1 MRSIRLSLLLYFL
14 TLLAV
19 ALGAVSLLAY
29 RSAHQTLLAKKETNR
44 ELIQTQYLERCSKED
59 AKLNDQLL
67 GEAKTLAALFKVQFD
82 FNQLQQLQYRPL
94 HGLGLLTATATPDGY
109 LPALV
114 WVAQGLPTEDK
125 PTSLPKDGHPP
136 PPAWVVQAARSPISF
151 DWFYRPLIKTEIKVP
166 EDELSQKVHGTIA
179 EYYQIN
185 TVSGL
190 TYRSPSLLQRDFAFD
205 FNPEVFS
212 HEPAIDWEFDDTH
225 LDSSLPVRRVRF
237 WTAAARRSGPWL
249 MPVYRG
255 GRDSPPPRTEPRPP
269 RTEPRPEPP
278 ARPAIYIQ
286 CACDTNK
293 RDAALAQFAVSRDEE
308 LARLEAE
315 TNDSLAGLRWRLLAI
330 SLVTFAATAF
340 GGLWLVRLGL
350 LPLQRLSVAVSRV
363 SEKDFRLQF
372 DERRLPGELTP
383 IVERLTQTFDLLKR
397 AFAREKQAAADIS
410 HELRTPLA
418 ALLTTTEVALR
429 KSRTPEEYR
438 ELLEDCRESG
448 KQMSRLVE
456 RLLTLARLDAGVDT
470 LRPQAVDV
478 ADLAEQCVSLVR
490 PLAEARDLKLSL
502 QQEGPAPMTADPD
515 KLREVLTNLLHNAI
529 QYNNPRGSVE
539 VKVGRSNGRLE
550 MEVRDTGIGI
560 GPEARKHIFERFYRA
575 DPSRQADGLNA
586 GLGLAIVKGYV
597 DLMGGTITVES
608 VVGEGST
615 FRIQLPAA

>member
-1 MRSIRLSLLLYFL
+1 MRSIRLSLMLYFL

-67 GEAKTLAALFKVQFD
+67 GEAKTLAALFKVQID
-82 FNQLQQLQYRPL
+82 FPQLQLLQYRPL
-94 HGLGLLTATATPDGY
+94 HSLGVISATAMPEGH
-109 LPALV
+109 LLAPV
-114 WVAQGLPTEDK
+114 WVAEGAK
-125 PTSLPKDGHPP
+125 
-136 PPAWVVQAARSPISF
+136 SPVSF
-151 DWFYRPLIKTEIKVP
+151 EWFYRPLIKSEIKVP
-166 EDELSQKVHGTIA
+166 EEELSQKVHGPVVA

-185 TVSGL
+185 TISGL
-190 TYRSPSLLQRDFAFD
+190 TYRSPSLLQKEFAFD
-205 FNPEVFS
+205 FNPEVFT
-212 HEPAIDWEFDDTH
+212 HEPPIDWEFDDTH
-225 LDSSLPVRRVRF
+225 LDSGLPVRRVRF
-237 WTAAARRSGPWL
+237 WTPAARRTGPWL

-255 GRDSPPPRTEPRPP
+255 GRDSPPPAPRTEPRPP
-269 RTEPRPEPP
+269 HPEPRPEPP

-330 SLVTFAATAF
+330 SLVTFAATAA

-478 ADLAEQCVSLVR
+478 ANLAEQCVSLVR

-502 QQEGPAPMTADPD
+502 QQDGPAPMTADPD

-529 QYNNPRGSVE
+529 QYNNPRGSVA
-539 VKVGRSNGRLE
+539 VKVGRSNGHLE

-608 VVGEGST
+608 VEGEGST